1 MTFHC
6 GDRSYETL
14 EEMMADLK
22 ERSSWWE
29 NALYAT
35 WYPAK
40 RRLRDAQLAVKW
52 AWQRVF
58 RGWDDRAVW
67 NIDSRLSKSLGEQLV
82 TMSEIAHGCPDV
94 YGAAHFIPDDPAADP
109 RFVQWKAD
117 LRIHGESLL
126 AYNRFQWEDH
136 PDDAFDDIY
145 KPAQEALVWVS
156 ENLASL
162 WD

>member
-1 MTFHC
+1 MKMF
-6 GDRSYETL
+6 DL
-14 EEMMADLK
+14 EEIEAIIEARRRRERWYKPGLWMFRALKRKLADGSREIK
-22 ERSSWWE
+22 
-29 NALYAT
+29 Y
-35 WYPAK
+35 
-40 RRLRDAQLAVKW
+40 
-52 AWQRVF
+52 AWQRVV

-67 NIDSRLSKSLGEQLV
+67 NIDSCLSRSLGEQLV
-82 TMSEIAHGCPDV
+82 MMSEIAHGCPDV
-94 YGAAHFIPDDPAADP
+94 YGAEHFIPDEPGADP

-126 AYNRFQWEDH
+126 AYNHFQWEDH
-136 PDDAFDDIY
+136 DDDAFDDIC